1 MRRWSY
7 GDSEQT
13 LTLRYVTLASPITRR
28 GQISFGGFGAIGAGF
43 TLLDDAKEVVG
54 RYEAASH
61 SDDPFGNTAGR
72 PSALVA
78 QRRHPSRHNAYV
90 ASKVGAFDALG

>member
-28 GQISFGGFGAIGAGF
+28 GQISFGGFGAILGLEVRGVGTGNAVRPRYVVWPMHGKPKQSGLESLDLDVTSGF
-43 TLLDDAKEVVG
+43 ESTKLLAVVEYA
-54 RYEAASH
+54 RAH
-61 SDDPFGNTAGR
+61 
-72 PSALVA
+72 
-78 QRRHPSRHNAYV
+78 RR
-90 ASKVGAFDALG
+90 